1 MNDILLHELLGK
13 HLIGVGGTFHVYE
26 GRVSKEPLAL
36 WCSFDSGTPYRFTGA
51 SDGWLLVI
59 DDVSPANVDMGEAG
73 SIRFLDMSLMPP
85 FSLAMAQQ
93 VRAVWRI
100 ASPRPENTVG
110 IRFDFDSGTIRI
122 LNWGDE
128 MRVAS
133 EFPSDADASEILELA
148 VR

>member
-1 MNDILLHELLGK
+1 MNDRLLGELLGK
-13 HLIGVGGTFHVYE
+13 HLTGVGGTFHVYE

-36 WCSFDSGTPYRFTGA
+36 WCSFDGGAPFRFTGA

-59 DDVSPANVDMGEAG
+59 DDVGPANVDMGEAG
-73 SIRFLDMSLMPP
+73 SIGFFDMSLMPP
-85 FSLAMAQQ
+85 FPLAMAQQ

-100 ASPRPENTVG
+100 ASPRPENTIGV
-110 IRFDFDSGTIRI
+110 RLDFDSGTIRI

-128 MRVAS
+128 MHIAS
-133 EFPSDADASEILELA
+133 GFPSDADASENLEIA